1 MPVRPVFTSLRPT
14 FRTSTL
20 RTPLLGLL
28 AFSLAACGGDQTQE
42 SPTTE
47 AQPDAGSAAAPEIAA
62 GPALGKYGCVESISR
77 MRNGSFEFESE
88 GRGYVT
94 LREGGRYTDPFDVK
108 GNYHYEEAGRETR
121 FTGGALDGAV
131 ATPLEGEGPRL
142 RVVIPTES
150 GERRWSCSLT

>member
-62 GPALGKYGCVESISR
+62 EFSTALL
-77 MRNGSFEFESE
+77 
-88 GRGYVT
+88 RG
-94 LREGGRYTDPFDVK
+94 LIRD
-108 GNYHYEEAGRETR
+108 ETVR
-121 FTGGALDGAV
+121 V
-131 ATPLEGEGPRL
+131 QEPLG
-142 RVVIPTES
+142 VNV
-150 GERRWSCSLT
+150 GERK